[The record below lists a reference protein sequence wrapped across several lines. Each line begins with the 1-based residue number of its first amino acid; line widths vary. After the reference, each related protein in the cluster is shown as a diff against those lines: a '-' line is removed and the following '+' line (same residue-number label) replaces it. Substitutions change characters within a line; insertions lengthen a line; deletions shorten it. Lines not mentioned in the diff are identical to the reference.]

1 MKLHHPSLVIEIQ
14 KAGFINKG
22 AQLMLLSVV
31 SEIRELYPDATI
43 IMETTDINGEQPFE
57 EVVKIGAMPKAHL
70 VVKGIDLSWLF
81 NVIPGR
87 ILRRFGLVLERDI
100 DLLIDAAG
108 FAYTSQ
114 WGNEPTK
121 QLRDKIR
128 RCRSNGTRIVLLPQA
143 FGPFDTAEIKRHMA
157 DVLMSSDLI
166 FARDKVSRASLYNL
180 LPNQENVWLAPD
192 FTNLMKGIIPSYFNP
207 DVHQVCI
214 VPNTRMIDKTSES
227 AGTYIEFMKYI
238 IEHLLRI
245 NSKPF
250 ILIHESN
257 DLMLANQIINSGL
270 DVAIVNED
278 DPLVIKGIIGC
289 SKLLIGSRFHSLVS
303 GLSQG
308 IPTIGT
314 GWSHKYQELFED
326 YKWSEGLISLSIDK
340 RELVALINKIS
351 DPIYAK
357 ELSSNL
363 RNVASI
369 ERRKSKDMW
378 STVHSLISTIGHNSN
393 FPDFK

>member
-128 RCRSNGTRIVLLPQA
+128 RCRRP
-143 FGPFDTAEIKRHMA
+143 
-157 DVLMSSDLI
+157 
-166 FARDKVSRASLYNL
+166 
-180 LPNQENVWLAPD
+180 
-192 FTNLMKGIIPSYFNP
+192 
-207 DVHQVCI
+207 
-214 VPNTRMIDKTSES
+214 
-227 AGTYIEFMKYI
+227 
-238 IEHLLRI
+238 
-245 NSKPF
+245 
-250 ILIHESN
+250 
-257 DLMLANQIINSGL
+257 
-270 DVAIVNED
+270 
-278 DPLVIKGIIGC
+278 IG
-289 SKLLIGSRFHSLVS
+289 
-303 GLSQG
+303 
-308 IPTIGT
+308 
-314 GWSHKYQELFED
+314 
-326 YKWSEGLISLSIDK
+326 
-340 RELVALINKIS
+340 
-351 DPIYAK
+351 
-357 ELSSNL
+357 
-363 RNVASI
+363 
-369 ERRKSKDMW
+369 
-378 STVHSLISTIGHNSN
+378 
-393 FPDFK
+393 